1 MKTQILEAGNVE
13 IVGQDLTEKTEKGD
27 EKWTGAK
34 LHTTCDNKYYRK
46 IQSSRIGSLRRT
58 HKQQSCWLYHQDEFE
73 SGKIGRNM
81 LCITGLQKRKMYKN

>member
-1 MKTQILEAGNVE
+1 MKTFINSLEV
-13 IVGQDLTEKTEKGD
+13 VGQDLTEKTEKGD
-27 EKWTGAK
+27 KRWTGAK

-46 IQSSRIGSLRRT
+46 KANLVEYALCGGHISSSHVG
-58 HKQQSCWLYHQDEFE
+58 YHQDEFE